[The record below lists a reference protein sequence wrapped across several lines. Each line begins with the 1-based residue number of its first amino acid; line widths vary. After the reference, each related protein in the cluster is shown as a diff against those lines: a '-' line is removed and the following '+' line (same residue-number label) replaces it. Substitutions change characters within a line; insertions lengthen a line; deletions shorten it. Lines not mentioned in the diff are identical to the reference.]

1 MTKEIISNPGD
12 LVLRKGKESLNDL
25 HKTTPVKAALQGAAL
40 TVVTLFGGLLLSLA
54 LGVIVFHSLPGHSL
68 VNPSPV
74 HTAIAAFPAL
84 IGFLVG
90 GAAWGVSLTRLKPA
104 PDTRRMAV
112 AGLLGFGP
120 ITITLAVS
128 LGIVEKLVGNS
139 ILGQI
144 PIHRLFTLLFVPAAF
159 LIAGVS
165 SWAIGRGYK
174 EPALAWRLFWQ
185 VGLAAAVTFLAVN
198 LSMESFGMVVG
209 APGAAHRGT
218 MVMVLI
224 SGNICAALG
233 GGGVLGMILAG
244 KNQAYVGQ
252 LP

>member
-1 MTKEIISNPGD
+1 M
-12 LVLRKGKESLNDL
+12 
-25 HKTTPVKAALQGAAL
+25 
-40 TVVTLFGGLLLSLA
+40 TLFGGLLLGLA

-74 HTAIAAFPAL
+74 HTAITAFPAL

-218 MVMVLI
+218 MVTVLI